1 MHTSRYATQCEVLM
15 YYHEFRFL
23 EQLEKTVGVVV
34 QILRKCRL
42 RLAVAIERRLRQRRR
57 RACHLYDTHT
67 RKRERQWR
75 HVFPNNG
82 PLLANKNVTG

>member
-1 MHTSRYATQCEVLM
+1 MHTSRYVTQCEVLM

-57 RACHLYDTHT
+57 RASHLYDTHT
-67 RKRERQWR
+67 
-75 HVFPNNG
+75 HTHASTSVNDVTS
-82 PLLANKNVTG
+82 LLVMVYY